1 MFVSL
6 LMEKFNNSESWEQIE
21 KKKRWR
27 PRKEKINEELL
38 QNLQSKEA
46 PIPDWKNFDIQ
57 KVANFDTVNWTLVLE
72 NVKEDKDW
80 TRFVYIEWRKYV
92 EAKDKLNLPDSFYQV
107 KWKTLFIWDKI
118 EWTTFWD
125 GISYRCSSFAT
136 ENIHL
141 EERKSKYNGND
152 WVLYLWKLYRTGVR
166 ATNETITEIRRNWK
180 LVKITKDMVDRV
192 LSWTANWT
200 EIANIKYAAK
210 TDPEFFA
217 YFESLRQ

>member
-1 MFVSL
+1 M
-6 LMEKFNNSESWEQIE
+6 
-21 KKKRWR
+21 
-27 PRKEKINEELL
+27 
-38 QNLQSKEA
+38 
-46 PIPDWKNFDIQ
+46 
-57 KVANFDTVNWTLVLE
+57 
-72 NVKEDKDW
+72 
-80 TRFVYIEWRKYV
+80 
-92 EAKDKLNLPDSFYQV
+92 

-152 WVLYLWKLYRTGVR
+152 WVLYLWKLYRTSVR
-166 ATNETITEIRRNWK
+166 ATSETITEIRRNWK

-192 LSWTANWT
+192 LSWTANLT